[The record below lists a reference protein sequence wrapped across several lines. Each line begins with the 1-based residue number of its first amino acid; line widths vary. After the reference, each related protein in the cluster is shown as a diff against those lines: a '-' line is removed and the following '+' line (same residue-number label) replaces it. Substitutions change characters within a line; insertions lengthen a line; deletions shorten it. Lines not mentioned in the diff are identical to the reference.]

1 MYDLIVLAGYRHS
14 KRRVRGTC
22 AQQPLQD
29 DCPYHTPYCGVC
41 QKSAGILQTQQRGP
55 NYIAQGQFTVYQV
68 NVTLSVQRSAY
79 QVKAIRLLR
88 MGSIDIS
95 NNILQSP

>member
-22 AQQPLQD
+22 AKQPLQD
-29 DCPYHTPYCGVC
+29 DCPYHSPYCGVC

-68 NVTLSVQRSAY
+68 NVTLSVQKVSLPG
-79 QVKAIRLLR
+79 QGHKAIKDGFYRYK
-88 MGSIDIS
+88 
-95 NNILQSP
+95 Q